1 MHFISFSATILAAI
15 SYSKVFGDFIAWSG
29 NACDGDEGLNVP
41 CDNGCDGFEGR
52 HSFEVGQDP
61 NFGTH
66 CVTFYEDEGCGGEHF
81 FFSGEGNSECINVNT
96 GTSIGSFSCSPNS
109 DCVVSR
115 STTSN
120 STVTGNVSILGL

>member
-1 MHFISFSATILAAI
+1 MHFILFSATVLAAI
-15 SYSKVFGDFIAWSG
+15 SYSKVFADFIAWSG
-29 NACDGDEGLNVP
+29 NACDGDEGLNIP

-66 CVTFYEDEGCGGEHF
+66 CVTFYEDKGCSGEHF
-81 FFSGEGNSECINVNT
+81 FFSGEGNSECINVNM
-96 GTSIGSFSCSPNS
+96 GTSIGSFSCSPTS
-109 DCVVSR
+109 DCVVSS

-120 STVTGNVSILGL
+120 STVIGNASIRSL

>member
-52 HSFEVGQDP
+52 HSFEVVAS
-61 NFGTH
+61 GTH

-96 GTSIGSFSCSPNS
+96 GTSIGSFSLFW
-109 DCVVSR
+109 VSELISLKTR
-115 STTSN
+115 
-120 STVTGNVSILGL
+120 